1 MGSNN
6 YELKTEELLK
16 DYINELNLELVDIE
30 FVKEGRQWYLRI
42 YIDKQGVVDIEDCEK
57 VSRYIDPILDEK
69 DFITQEYVL
78 EVSSP
83 GLTRPLKKDK
93 DFKRHIGDYIE
104 IKLFKSYEGY
114 KDFVGLLTNYDSD
127 SITLKFEE
135 EEFIKFDRNNIKVA
149 KLAILF

>member
-42 YIDKQGVVDIEDCEK
+42 YIDKQGGVDIEDCEK
-57 VSRYIDPILDEK
+57 VSRYIYPILDEK

-93 DFKRHIGDYIE
+93 DFKRHIGDYVE

-114 KDFVGLLTNYDSD
+114 KDFVGLLTNYDAD

-135 EEFIKFDRNNIKVA
+135 EEFITFDRNNIKVA

>member
-42 YIDKQGVVDIEDCEK
+42 YIDKQGGVDIEDCEK

-135 EEFIKFDRNNIKVA
+135 EFIKFDRNNIKVA

>member
-42 YIDKQGVVDIEDCEK
+42 YIDKQGGVDIEDCEK

>member
-42 YIDKQGVVDIEDCEK
+42 YIDKQGGVDIEDCEK

-93 DFKRHIGDYIE
+93 DFKRHIGDYVE

-114 KDFVGLLTNYDSD
+114 KDFVGLLTNYDAD

-135 EEFIKFDRNNIKVA
+135 EEFITFDRNNIKVA

>member
-42 YIDKQGVVDIEDCEK
+42 YIDKQGGVDIEDCEK
-57 VSRYIDPILDEK
+57 VSRYVDPILDEK

-93 DFKRHIGDYIE
+93 DFKRHIGDYVE

-114 KDFVGLLTNYDSD
+114 KDFVGLLTNYDAD

-135 EEFIKFDRNNIKVA
+135 EEFITFDRNNIKVA